1 MKSFAVVSYSGNE
14 NTRKLIGSSS
24 VQADQS
30 ITLLS
35 GTIWKVARG
44 NKIHRKQNTQ
54 SKNIHY
60 QDIGVLCNNY
70 NETVKHRKNHM

>member
-1 MKSFAVVSYSGNE
+1 M
-14 NTRKLIGSSS
+14 
-24 VQADQS
+24 
-30 ITLLS
+30 S

-70 NETVKHRKNHM
+70 NEILKHRKESHVKASKILLLSRVQYTDRNCLKNIWEH